1 MQFRLQWES
10 LGQTVWLC
18 GPLNNRWE
26 LNGSFPLVGY
36 VGIFTTNR
44 KNPSLPCRFVIT
56 MGVTKSFLIEMDI
69 SVSAQNIL
77 FRKIKVFP
85 TRKCISYYIHICNLE
100 IDLKHPPCYRLS
112 REKVCVIRNCKEQS
126 VQVLE
131 SNLRLHSYRSDTL
144 TTPLLRRIKT

>member
-1 MQFRLQWES
+1 MRIKWILPFSGIRSYE
-10 LGQTVWLC
+10 
-18 GPLNNRWE
+18 
-26 LNGSFPLVGY
+26 
-36 VGIFTTNR
+36 GIFTTNR